1 MGKRTNM
8 GQRREANADSSSAFY
23 QERRQAIVDA
33 AARAFQERGYEATS
47 IGVIAKK
54 LKTDRASIY
63 YYFGSKQ
70 ELFREIV
77 REVAQTAVKAAEAI
91 AAKDA
96 SAEEKLR
103 EAFQSVLETYSS
115 SYPYMHVF
123 LQENFPVVGESSD
136 HWDAEAREWGRR
148 YYRAIRKIIQQGVD
162 EGDFHLTLP
171 VGVTTMGVLGTVNWA
186 HRWYKPG
193 GSLSPH
199 AIGDGFAQMLLS
211 GLMSGRAHTTATG
224 EMLGR
229 APTVSINKKSPI
241 RTRTMS
247 ANRKAVTGG

>member
-1 MGKRTNM
+1 MAKRTNM
-8 GQRREANADSSSAFY
+8 GKRRKANADSSSTFY

-47 IGVIAKK
+47 IGIIAEK
-54 LKTDRASIY
+54 LNTDRASIY
-63 YYFGSKQ
+63 YYFSSKQ

-77 REVAQTAVKAAEAI
+77 REVAQKSVEAAEAI
-91 AAKDA
+91 AAKEA
-96 SAEEKLR
+96 SAGSKLL

-123 LQENFPVVGESSD
+123 LQENFPVVGQSGD
-136 HWDAEAREWGRR
+136 HWDAEARDWGQR

-162 EGDFHLTLP
+162 SGDFHPTLP

-193 GSLSPH
+193 GNLTPH
-199 AIGDGFAQMLLS
+199 AIGDGFAQMILN
-211 GLMSGRAHTTATG
+211 GLTSDGTRRTAGRATG
-224 EMLGR
+224 KR
-229 APTVSINKKSPI
+229 SS
-241 RTRTMS
+241 TRTPATPDRS
-247 ANRKAVTGG
+247 KAGTGA